1 MASNDII
8 TPLWTPSPERVA
20 ATQIV
25 KLQQLLADR
34 GHTGLDTYRSLHKFS
49 IDNIAEFWDALWDFT
64 DVVGTKGETIVS
76 DADDMPSTCFF
87 PDATLNFAENILRA
101 PSDDVAIFF
110 RGEDGRSEQWTRQD
124 LHDAVSR
131 WQQHFVERGVTAGD
145 RVAAWMPNIPATYAV
160 MLAATSIGA
169 VFTSASPDFG
179 VEGVTDRFGQIEP
192 SLLVAADGYQY
203 NGRDHDCLERLQTI
217 RAALPSVQQVIVVPY
232 IDPNPEAGAI
242 ADAVISTDV
251 IDVRSAAPVEFVPL
265 PFDHPVYV
273 LYSSGTTG
281 KPKSIVHRAG
291 GVLLTHLKE
300 HQLQNDVRAGDRV
313 FYFTTAGWMMWNW
326 LASVLASDA
335 AIVLYDGNP
344 GYPELSLVFDMAD
357 EFGVTLLGTSA
368 KFIESVK
375 KAGLSPRS
383 THGLDQVRLITST
396 GSPLSPEG
404 FAYVYEHIHPDAH
417 LASMSGGTDI
427 CGCFVGG
434 DPTGP
439 VYVGEIQAPH
449 LGMAVD
455 VIDGE
460 LVCTGPFPSMPL
472 TFWGDGGDDRY
483 HAAYYERFPGIWHQG
498 DFAEWTPRGGIII
511 RGRSDAT
518 LNPGGVRIGTAE
530 IYRQVDEVDAVLE
543 SLVIGQQHD
552 DDVRIVLFVKM
563 RPGVELDDDLRA
575 DIRQRVR
582 AGATPR
588 HVPAKIVAV
597 ADIPRTRSGKLTE
610 IAVRDIVAGREVAN
624 TEALANPE
632 ALDLFRDLAELA

>member
-1 MASNDII
+1 MA
-8 TPLWTPSPERVA
+8 PLWTPSPERVSATRFA
-20 ATQIV
+20 AF
-25 KLQQLLADR
+25 QQSLTDR
-34 GHTGLDTYRSLHKFS
+34 GHIGIDTYRDLHQFS
-49 IDNIAEFWDALWDFT
+49 IDQMAAFWNALWDFT
-64 DVVGTKGETIVS
+64 GVIGAKGETIVS
-76 DADDMPSTCFF
+76 EADDMPSTRFF
-87 PDATLNFAENILRA
+87 PEATLNFAENLLRPA
-101 PSDDVAIFF
+101 SDDIAIIF

-124 LHDAVSR
+124 LHNEVSK
-131 WQQHFVERGVTAGD
+131 WQQHFRAQGVTAGD
-145 RVAAWMPNIPATYAV
+145 RVAVWMPNIPATYAV
-160 MLAATSIGA
+160 MLAATALGA
-169 VFTSASPDFG
+169 VFSSASPDFG

-192 SLLVAADGYQY
+192 RVLIAADGYQY
-203 NGRDHDCLERLQTI
+203 GGRDHDCLARLATI
-217 RAALPSVQQVIVVPY
+217 RAALPSVEQVIVVPY
-232 IDPNPEAGAI
+232 IDARPDVGAI

-251 IDVRSAAPVEFVPL
+251 IASRTAAAVEFVPL

-300 HQLQNDVRAGDRV
+300 HQLQNDVRPGDRV
-313 FYFTTAGWMMWNW
+313 YYFTTTGWMMWNW

-335 AIVLYDGNP
+335 AIVVYDGNP
-344 GYPELSLVFDMAD
+344 GHPDLSFVFDMAD
-357 EFGVTLLGTSA
+357 EYGVTLLGMSA
-368 KFIESVK
+368 KFIEMLK

-383 THGLDQVRLITST
+383 THGLDQVRVITST

-404 FAYVYEHIHPDAH
+404 FAYVYEHIHPDVH
-417 LASMSGGTDI
+417 LASMSGGTDL
-427 CGCFVGG
+427 CGCLVGG
-434 DPTGP
+434 DPTSP
-439 VYVGEIQAPH
+439 VFVGEIQAPQ
-449 LGMAVD
+449 LAMAID

-460 LVCTGPFPSMPL
+460 LVCTAPFPSMPL
-472 TFWGDGGDDRY
+472 TFWGDDGDARY

-498 DFAEWTPRGGIII
+498 DFAEWTPRGGMII

-543 SLVIGQQHD
+543 SLVIGQQYES
-552 DDVRIVLFVKM
+552 DVRIVLFVKL
-563 RPGVELDDDLRA
+563 RPGIELADELQA
-575 DIRQRVR
+575 DIRQRIR
-582 AGATPR
+582 SGATPR

-632 ALDLFRDLAELA
+632 ALDLFRNLPELQ